1 MIPEA
6 PFLFSVAALSASLAG
21 LAGLVVGL
29 RRGSD
34 LGALDVFRLRQ
45 IVEFSF
51 ANVILAIGIVP
62 LSLALGSTE
71 RAVQC
76 GAIAS
81 LAYVATTALLLERR
95 IRRFGIH
102 WTVGWRLGV
111 LALNSALL
119 VLSLAAVASGGIAM
133 YEGLLVALLA
143 RPMFAFLL
151 VIASFGEHSEPPA
164 DP

>member
-6 PFLFSVAALSASLAG
+6 PFLFSIAGLSASLAG

-51 ANVILAIGIVP
+51 ANVILALGTVP
-62 LSLALGSTE
+62 LALALDSIG
-71 RAVQC
+71 RAIQI
-76 GAIAS
+76 GAIAA
-81 LAYVATTALLLERR
+81 LAYVASTALFLERR
-95 IRRFGIH
+95 MRREGIH
-102 WTVGWRLGV
+102 WTPGWRIGV
-111 LALNSALL
+111 LVLTTVLLALSI
-119 VLSLAAVASGGIAM
+119 AAIATGAIAM

-143 RPMFAFLL
+143 RPMLAFLL
-151 VIASFGEHSEPPA
+151 VIASFGGRPAPP
-164 DP
+164 PSS